1 MKKGFTLIELAIV
14 LVIIGLLIGVGVSL
28 LPGLIAQ
35 QKYTQNQSLINQ
47 NYNTLIGYIM
57 ANGKLPMASS
67 NTNGI
72 ASNQN
77 IGYLP
82 YTTIGGLQKDAYG
95 NTFYYA
101 LNTRTLN
108 ISINGANPTSMN
120 LANTSSIQ
128 NFCAV
133 LYALNYYYAQNP
145 TLSSS
150 DVRTINAP
158 NATPIMDAFVI
169 ISSGA
174 NNKLDSP
181 NTITNSN
188 GVFASQQYPLSNT
201 YDDSVMALSITDAIG
216 KFCTNYTYSGSCSG
230 TTCTLTSSSQQQP
243 PPQNQLTLTPPS
255 GTTFQSG
262 SGTVYVSGGS
272 PPYTCTV
279 TTNSE
284 FCQARCNRNNRSVSL
299 NNTGGVTCTANITFT
314 DKNGLVGSGVYYY

>member
-57 ANGKLPMASS
+57 ANGKLPMAAS

-216 KFCTNYTYSGSCSG
+216 KFCSGSPNTQFNVGYSNG
-230 TTCTLTSSSQQQP
+230 TYQLYSLANINNSS
-243 PPQNQLTLTPPS
+243 
-255 GTTFQSG
+255 
-262 SGTVYVSGGS
+262 
-272 PPYTCTV
+272 
-279 TTNSE
+279 
-284 FCQARCNRNNRSVSL
+284 
-299 NNTGGVTCTANITFT
+299 NNTGNNNPGNSAYGQCISNCNQNFWCNLQAIISY
-314 DKNGLVGSGVYYY
+314 GSCNQACKSNPNFCQ